1 MLSFTHLEL
10 LIFTGGISVISYYI
24 GYNSGIK
31 KCPQYKNY
39 IITRTLYDQLK
50 KPMVQ
55 HQGYSS
61 APKVDISAAMS
72 SIISRKDTN

>member
-10 LIFTGGISVISYYI
+10 FIFTGGISVISYYI

-31 KCPQYKNY
+31 KCPEYKNY

-50 KPMVQ
+50 NQ
-55 HQGYSS
+55 
-61 APKVDISAAMS
+61 
-72 SIISRKDTN
+72 